1 MKAYRVTD
9 EEACENYATVVFAET
24 RSQAKTEAMATD
36 ACEDARYIDI
46 RATRIPELD
55 KEYRGHTE
63 MDWEDPQDRIALV
76 KCGWSCHPDYWDPSD
91 CERCPAADWCDLYQD
106 SKR

>member
-1 MKAYRVTD
+1 MKAYRVQD
-9 EEACENYATVVFAET
+9 EESCENYSTVVFAET
-24 RSQAKTEAMATD
+24 RSKAKTEAMTTD

-46 RATRIPELD
+46 RVTRIPELD

-63 MDWEDPQDRIALV
+63 MDWEDAQDRIALV
-76 KCGWSCHPDYWDPSD
+76 KCGWSCHPDYWDPAD
-91 CERCPAADWCDLYQD
+91 CERCPAADWCDLYKD